1 MKLVR
6 TRDVNY
12 EVDFKEAVL
21 NPSTQDSS
29 LYAPKSLPKFNGYEF
44 KNLSYKDFALKLIQ
58 SFDFKLDELFIK
70 ALNAYDSF
78 DDKNCPI
85 NIFKVSDKLYI
96 NELYHGPTRAFKD
109 MALQPFGILLSA
121 LAEKEKF
128 LILCA
133 TSGDTGPA
141 TLKAFENKENIKVA
155 CIYPHL
161 GTSEIQAMQMNSLKA
176 KNLKTFPIE
185 GNFDIAQSILKNLL
199 NDEEFKKDIAK
210 QGFKL
215 TVANSVNFAR
225 ILFQIIYHYYVCLS
239 FDKEIDIIVPSGNF
253 GNALGAY
260 YAKKM
265 GARIGKIKIAA
276 NSNNILSEFFNTGEY
291 DLRNKK
297 LVKTISPAMDILI
310 SSNIERLIFHLFGDK
325 RCKDLFAS
333 LKENN
338 FFKLNKDELELLQE
352 DFEADFCTDLE
363 CKAYIKDF
371 AKTCIID
378 PHTATCL
385 KLVDNNKTQIIS
397 STAEWTKFAPSM
409 YEALFDKE
417 VIDEQD
423 ALIDIAQ
430 YYEIGIK
437 REILDLFNEKQKELK
452 IYQKDAVKNA
462 ILEFVL

>member
-1 MKLVR
+1 
-6 TRDVNY
+6 
-12 EVDFKEAVL
+12 
-21 NPSTQDSS
+21 
-29 LYAPKSLPKFNGYEF
+29 
-44 KNLSYKDFALKLIQ
+44 
-58 SFDFKLDELFIK
+58 
-70 ALNAYDSF
+70 
-78 DDKNCPI
+78 
-85 NIFKVSDKLYI
+85 
-96 NELYHGPTRAFKD
+96 
-109 MALQPFGILLSA
+109 
-121 LAEKEKF
+121 
-128 LILCA
+128 
-133 TSGDTGPA
+133 
-141 TLKAFENKENIKVA
+141 
-155 CIYPHL
+155 
-161 GTSEIQAMQMNSLKA
+161 
-176 KNLKTFPIE
+176 
-185 GNFDIAQSILKNLL
+185 
-199 NDEEFKKDIAK
+199 
-210 QGFKL
+210 
-215 TVANSVNFAR
+215 
-225 ILFQIIYHYYVCLS
+225 
-239 FDKEIDIIVPSGNF
+239 
-253 GNALGAY
+253 
-260 YAKKM
+260 M

-325 RCKDLFAS
+325 RCKELFTS

-338 FFKLNKDELELLQE
+338 FFKLNKDELKLLQE